1 MQDEQRTKQ
10 NKMGVMPV
18 PQLLLTM
25 AIPLMLSLLV
35 QSLYNIVDSIYVS
48 RISEKAL
55 TATSLAYPV
64 QILMIALGVG
74 TAVGINALLSRLLG
88 QKKHEEVSKGAAT
101 GLVLAALSSLL
112 FILMGCFF
120 ADAIAKAM
128 TGDTETAAMCAEYLR
143 IVTLFCTGSFLE
155 TMIQRFLQASGK
167 TGLSMV
173 SLIVGAGTNIILDP
187 IFIFSLGMGVRGA
200 AIATVIGQWLG
211 ALTALLLNIFRNPE
225 VKLSFK
231 GFRLEKKI
239 VAAIYKVGFP
249 TIIMQAMGS
258 VMNFGMNA
266 LLGAGTA
273 VAFFGAYFRLQSFLF
288 MPMNGLGQACLPI
301 IGYNY
306 GAKNPDRIR
315 ETVKTALKWGI
326 ILGLL
331 FTALFMALPGPLL
344 SLFNASE
351 EMLSLGVPAIRI
363 MMCMFPLVGGQ
374 MITSTFFQSI
384 RQAKKSIFLSTTRQ
398 MLFLVPFLLFLPDFF
413 VAQGWEGVNGVWA
426 SLPFSDFIA
435 SLIAGI
441 LLYAQ
446 VRRFNHLTEVS
457 KGVKIDTK

>member
-1 MQDEQRTKQ
+1 MQQKQ
-10 NKMGVMPV
+10 NKMGVMPI
-18 PQLLLTM
+18 PKLLLTM

-88 QKKHEEVSKGAAT
+88 QKKQEEVTKGAVT
-101 GLVLAALSSLL
+101 GLVLAAISSLL
-112 FILMGCFF
+112 FIVVGLFF
-120 ADAIAKAM
+120 ANAIANAM
-128 TGDTETAAMCAEYLR
+128 TEDAETVSMCADYLR

-187 IFIFSLGMGVRGA
+187 IFIFTFGMGVRGA

-211 ALTALLLNIFRNPE
+211 AVTALLLNMLRNPE

-363 MMCMFPLVGGQ
+363 ICVTFALASVT
-374 MITSTFFQSI
+374 MILGLCASGLGNGTINMIGTAI
-384 RQAKKSIFLSTTRQ
+384 RQVVLLLPCFALLKTVFGLGYAWFAMWIAEISA
-398 MLFLVPFLLFLPDFF
+398 MLF
-413 VAQGWEGVNGVWA
+413 AII
-426 SLPFSDFIA
+426 ST
-435 SLIAGI
+435 
-441 LLYAQ
+441 
-446 VRRFNHLTEVS
+446 RREINRKLNEMR
-457 KGVKIDTK
+457 K

>member
-1 MQDEQRTKQ
+1 MQQKQ
-10 NKMGVMPV
+10 NKMGVMPI
-18 PQLLLTM
+18 PKLLLTM

-112 FILMGCFF
+112 FILVGCFF

-128 TGDTETAAMCAEYLR
+128 TGDAETALMCADYLR

-187 IFIFSLGMGVRGA
+187 IFIFTLNMGVRGA
-200 AIATVIGQWLG
+200 AVATVIGQWLG
-211 ALTALLLNIFRNPE
+211 AVTALLLNIFRNPE
-225 VKLSFK
+225 VKIRFQ
-231 GFRLEKKI
+231 GFRLEKKM

-266 LLGAGTA
+266 ILGAGTA

-301 IGYNY
+301 IGFNF

-315 ETVKTALKWGI
+315 QTVKTALKWGI
-326 ILGLL
+326 ALGLL
-331 FTALFMALPGPLL
+331 FTVLFMALPGQLL

-363 MMCMFPLVGGQ
+363 ICVTFALASVTVILGLCASGLGNG
-374 MITSTFFQSI
+374 MINMIGTAI
-384 RQAKKSIFLSTTRQ
+384 RQVVVLLPCFALLKAVFGLDAAWFAMWIAEICAVLYVMIRFKKEIKKKL
-398 MLFLVPFLLFLPDFF
+398 
-413 VAQGWEGVNGVWA
+413 G
-426 SLPFSDFIA
+426 
-435 SLIAGI
+435 
-441 LLYAQ
+441 
-446 VRRFNHLTEVS
+446 
-457 KGVKIDTK
+457 

>member
-1 MQDEQRTKQ
+1 
-10 NKMGVMPV
+10 MGVMPI
-18 PQLLLTM
+18 PSLLLTM

-88 QKKHEEVSKGAAT
+88 QKKQEDVTKGAVT

-112 FILMGCFF
+112 FIVAGLFF
-120 ADAIAKAM
+120 TDAIAHAM
-128 TGDTETAAMCAEYLR
+128 TGDAETAFLCADYLR

-187 IFIFSLGMGVRGA
+187 IFIFTFGMGVRGA

-211 ALTALLLNIFRNPE
+211 AATALLLNMLRNPE
-225 VKLSFK
+225 VKISFR
-231 GFRLEKKI
+231 GFRLEKKT

-306 GAKNPDRIR
+306 GAKNPDRIQ

-363 MMCMFPLVGGQ
+363 ICVTFALASVT
-374 MITSTFFQSI
+374 MILGLCASGLGNGTINMIGTAI
-384 RQAKKSIFLSTTRQ
+384 RQVVLLLPCFALLKVVFGLPYAWFAMWIAEISA
-398 MLFLVPFLLFLPDFF
+398 MLF
-413 VAQGWEGVNGVWA
+413 AII
-426 SLPFSDFIA
+426 ST
-435 SLIAGI
+435 
-441 LLYAQ
+441 
-446 VRRFNHLTEVS
+446 RREINRKLNEMR
-457 KGVKIDTK
+457 K

>member
-1 MQDEQRTKQ
+1 MQQKQ
-10 NKMGVMPV
+10 NKMGVMPI
-18 PQLLLTM
+18 PKLLLTM

-88 QKKHEEVSKGAAT
+88 QKKHEEVTKDAVT
-101 GLVLAALSSLL
+101 GLVLAAISSLL
-112 FILMGCFF
+112 FIAVGLFF
-120 ADAIAKAM
+120 ADAIANAM
-128 TGDTETAAMCAEYLR
+128 TEDAETASMCSDYLR

-187 IFIFSLGMGVRGA
+187 IFIFTLDMGVRGA

-211 ALTALLLNIFRNPE
+211 AVTALLLNMLRNPE

-326 ILGLL
+326 ALGLL
-331 FTALFMALPGPLL
+331 FTALFMVFPGQLL

-363 MMCMFPLVGGQ
+363 ICVTFALASVT
-374 MITSTFFQSI
+374 MILGLCASGLGNGTINMIGTAI
-384 RQAKKSIFLSTTRQ
+384 RQVVLLLPCFALLKTVFGLGYAWFAMWIAEISA
-398 MLFLVPFLLFLPDFF
+398 MLFAVI
-413 VAQGWEGVNGVWA
+413 
-426 SLPFSDFIA
+426 ST
-435 SLIAGI
+435 
-441 LLYAQ
+441 
-446 VRRFNHLTEVS
+446 RREINRRLNEMR
-457 KGVKIDTK
+457 K

>member
-1 MQDEQRTKQ
+1 
-10 NKMGVMPV
+10 
-18 PQLLLTM
+18 
-25 AIPLMLSLLV
+25 
-35 QSLYNIVDSIYVS
+35 
-48 RISEKAL
+48 
-55 TATSLAYPV
+55 
-64 QILMIALGVG
+64 
-74 TAVGINALLSRLLG
+74 
-88 QKKHEEVSKGAAT
+88 
-101 GLVLAALSSLL
+101 
-112 FILMGCFF
+112 
-120 ADAIAKAM
+120 
-128 TGDTETAAMCAEYLR
+128 
-143 IVTLFCTGSFLE
+143 
-155 TMIQRFLQASGK
+155 MIQRFLQASGK

-187 IFIFSLGMGVRGA
+187 IFIFTFGIGVRGA

-211 ALTALLLNIFRNPE
+211 AATALLLNNLRNPE
-225 VKLSFK
+225 VKISFR
-231 GFRLEKKI
+231 GFRLEKKT

-363 MMCMFPLVGGQ
+363 ICVTFALASIT
-374 MITSTFFQSI
+374 MILGLCASGLSNGTINMIGTAI
-384 RQAKKSIFLSTTRQ
+384 RQVVLLLPCFALLKTVFGLPYAWFAMWIAEISAMLFAVISTRITRPKRKTKTIKKSSNPAARQTPGGFSTASRKFANPDLTIFLPLAVVR
-398 MLFLVPFLLFLPDFF
+398 VLPSKTAIFEKRAPV
-413 VAQGWEGVNGVWA
+413 VAELCHLPAIRLPGCVFTGVMSKQA
-426 SLPFSDFIA
+426 QKKQKREA
-435 SLIAGI
+435 HKAGG
-441 LLYAQ
+441 
-446 VRRFNHLTEVS
+446 
-457 KGVKIDTK
+457 K

>member
-1 MQDEQRTKQ
+1 MQQKQ
-10 NKMGVMPV
+10 NKMGVMPI
-18 PQLLLTM
+18 PKLLLTM

-88 QKKHEEVSKGAAT
+88 QKKHEDVTKGTVT

-112 FILMGCFF
+112 FIVVGLFF
-120 ADAIAKAM
+120 ADAIAHAM
-128 TGDTETAAMCAEYLR
+128 TGDAETASMCADYLR

-187 IFIFSLGMGVRGA
+187 IFIFTFGMGVRGA

-211 ALTALLLNIFRNPE
+211 AATALLLNMLRNPE
-225 VKLSFK
+225 VKISFR
-231 GFRLEKKI
+231 GFRLEKKT

-306 GAKNPDRIR
+306 GAKNADRIR

-363 MMCMFPLVGGQ
+363 ICVTFALASVT
-374 MITSTFFQSI
+374 MILGLCASGLGNGTINMLGTAI
-384 RQAKKSIFLSTTRQ
+384 RQVVLLLPCFALLKVAFGLPYAWFAMWIAEISA
-398 MLFLVPFLLFLPDFF
+398 MLF
-413 VAQGWEGVNGVWA
+413 AII
-426 SLPFSDFIA
+426 ST
-435 SLIAGI
+435 
-441 LLYAQ
+441 
-446 VRRFNHLTEVS
+446 RREINRKLNEMR
-457 KGVKIDTK
+457 K

>member
-1 MQDEQRTKQ
+1 MQQKQ
-10 NKMGVMPV
+10 NKMGVMPI
-18 PQLLLTM
+18 PSLLLTM

-88 QKKHEEVSKGAAT
+88 QKKHEEVTKGAVT
-101 GLVLAALSSLL
+101 GLVLAAISSLL
-112 FILMGCFF
+112 FIVVGLFF
-120 ADAIAKAM
+120 ADAIANAM
-128 TGDTETAAMCAEYLR
+128 TEDAETASMCSDYLR

-173 SLIVGAGTNIILDP
+173 SLVVGAGTNIILDP
-187 IFIFSLGMGVRGA
+187 IFIFTLDMGVRGA

-211 ALTALLLNIFRNPE
+211 AVTALLLNMLRNPE

-231 GFRLEKKI
+231 GFRLEKKTI
-239 VAAIYKVGFP
+239 AAIYKVGFP

-326 ILGLL
+326 GLGLL
-331 FTALFMALPGPLL
+331 FTALFMALPGQLL
-344 SLFNASE
+344 SLFNASK

-363 MMCMFPLVGGQ
+363 ICVTFALASVT
-374 MITSTFFQSI
+374 MILGLCASGLGNGTINMIGTAI
-384 RQAKKSIFLSTTRQ
+384 RQVVLLLPCFALLKTVFGLGYAWFAMWIAEISA
-398 MLFLVPFLLFLPDFF
+398 MLFAVI
-413 VAQGWEGVNGVWA
+413 
-426 SLPFSDFIA
+426 ST
-435 SLIAGI
+435 
-441 LLYAQ
+441 
-446 VRRFNHLTEVS
+446 RREINRRLNEMR
-457 KGVKIDTK
+457 K